1 MTRKPTNS
9 HEDLLAELRLLAN
22 DLDPVPP
29 EVTAFAD
36 AALGW
41 RRIDAELAELLSDSL
56 LESRAVALTRSSVA
70 RARSVSFATS
80 DLQID
85 VEIRDEDSGIV
96 ILGQLAPPAAAS
108 IDVQRGDTSIVATVE
123 ADALGRFRIELG
135 EGGRIRL
142 RFRRV
147 SQPPV
152 ETSWITI

>member
-1 MTRKPTNS
+1 MTQKPTSS
-9 HEDLLAELRLLAN
+9 HDDLLAELRLLAN
-22 DLDPVPP
+22 DVDPVPP

-85 VEIRDEDSGIV
+85 VEIRDEDSGVV

-108 IDVQRGDTSIVATVE
+108 IDVQRADTSIVATVE
-123 ADALGRFRIELG
+123 ADALARFRIELG

-142 RFRRV
+142 RVRRA